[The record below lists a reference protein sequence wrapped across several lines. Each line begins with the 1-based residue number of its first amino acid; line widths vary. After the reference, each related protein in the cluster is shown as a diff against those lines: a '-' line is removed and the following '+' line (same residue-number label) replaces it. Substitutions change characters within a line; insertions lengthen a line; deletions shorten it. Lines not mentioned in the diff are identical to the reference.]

1 MQLFSRNKAIVALSL
16 GALALGACGDDV
28 TVPVTPAAPI
38 TLSITPPSANMNIGE
53 SVNFAVQISGGSATS
68 SPTITCTSSSATVAT
83 ATVSGSA
90 CRVTA
95 VAAGNATI
103 TAATSTGQSAAA
115 SVSVAAPA
123 AAISGL
129 QVSPTAASVPVNQ
142 TVTIVPTFNRAGSA
156 VTGASQFTTSNAAV
170 ATVNATTGVVT
181 AVAPG
186 VATITVSVTG
196 SGTGFTTTTLT
207 AAAAI
212 TVTALPTGITSLNV
226 TPATLSLA
234 SGATATI
241 VASAQQPAGATAAT
255 ITFGTTAPAV
265 ATVNAT
271 GVVTAVGPGT
281 AVITATA
288 TSAANANFAAATLSG
303 TVAVT
308 VSPAA
313 QISIS
318 SITQGLTLSPV
329 DVNNVNGQIQVNT
342 NLVTNGQLVTAVSA
356 WVCRVGETVADCATR
371 SGTPAAQ
378 QQFGAGGAANGAVSM
393 TINTAD
399 FTVASDWSSA
409 STKFNNGQNVVV
421 ATIST
426 AGGLNAATS
435 NLSILN
441 FTNADGFAARH
452 VAPTTTATTTG
463 GLAYFGGPGAT
474 GRGSISIVPVTY
486 TAGRTVKAATASVPA
501 VAGCTG
507 TVAFTSAAT
516 PWTYSYGYTTASGA
530 VANAATNLICNSAV
544 ATLDV
549 TPVVSAST
557 YNDDTAG
564 PTASGAQQA
573 GLVANSF
580 RTISSSATPVTAPA
594 SIRVDYATPTLVYT
608 AQGTYAT
615 AQWINNAFNFNTTA
629 ATAGSADVGVG
640 LAPYRIEST
649 GCPIAATPVFT
660 TMATATGADLNE
672 CATDLSNAAY
682 RIRVTALDRLGNA
695 SAAATQA
702 TFGVDKTAPVVRL
715 TASTDTNNTR
725 YSAAPAVGVAADT
738 VYQPEALDERSGLAS
753 ANYRASRATRAIAVA
768 ATGYCLTGG
777 ATATVTPQITAN
789 ACTYTAATGFD
800 APLAADGYRPV
811 NHAFRAFSTSALTG
825 EGYYNVQVNV
835 LDRAGNTS
843 EAPSRLVLTSMTTP
857 LVTATAGLTTITSTT
872 ADAIAGTST
881 DQVEVAGTSVRLG
894 YGATI
899 LSFPATAT
907 AATAFDN
914 AIFTTSAITGTLPFT
929 SGVRIYTNLEQGL
942 GGANDVLSSTG
953 FNAYNFGGFA
963 GNGGVAP
970 FGVTQDAV
978 TWGVKAATLT
988 SFVVAQST
996 AGFNAP
1002 AGGIKARATGTMV
1015 ASPFTRVDFYMNGA
1029 AGSHYLGSVDASASP
1044 CTAAAST
1051 CGVYVSDN
1059 GVTRDYTFVL
1069 RSFATSPVS
1078 LAAQAP
1084 VVGSQIIAIATTGT
1098 SGRGLVAPATA
1109 LTVAP

>member
-103 TAATSTGQSAAA
+103 TAAASTGQSAAA

-234 SGATATI
+234 SGATATV
-241 VASAQQPAGATAAT
+241 VATAQQPAGATAAM

-265 ATVNAT
+265 ATVNATT

-318 SITQGLTLSPV
+318 AITLENGNNV
-329 DVNNVNGQIQVNT
+329 DVNNVNGQIQVKT

-356 WVCRVGETVADCATR
+356 WVCRVGEAVADCATR

-378 QQFGAGGAANGAVSM
+378 QQFGAGGAANGDVTM

-409 STKFNNGQNVVV
+409 STKFNNGQNVIV

-426 AGGLNAATS
+426 AGGLNAANS

-441 FTNADGFAARH
+441 FTNVDGFAARH
-452 VAPTTTATTTG
+452 VAPTTTAVSTA
-463 GLAYFGGPGAT
+463 GLAYFGGPGTT

-486 TAGRTVKAATASVPA
+486 TAGRTIKAATAGVPA
-501 VAGCTG
+501 VAGCAG
-507 TVAFTSAAT
+507 SVAFTSAAT
-516 PWTYSYGYTTASGA
+516 PWTYTYGYTTGTT
-530 VANAATNLICNSAV
+530 NAATNLICGGAV

-549 TPVVSAST
+549 TPVVTAST

-564 PTASGAQQA
+564 PTASGAREA

-580 RTISSSATPVTAPA
+580 RTISSSTTPVTAPA

-615 AQWINNAFNFNTTA
+615 AQWVNNAFNFNTAA
-629 ATAGSADVGVG
+629 ATTGSADVGVG

-649 GCPIAATPVFT
+649 GCPIATTPVFT

-702 TFGVDKTAPVVRL
+702 TFGVDKTNPVVRL

-789 ACTYTAATGFD
+789 ACTYIAAAGFD
-800 APLAADGYRPV
+800 APLTVDGYRPV
-811 NHAFRAFSTSALTG
+811 NHAFRAFSTSALTAD
-825 EGYYNVQVNV
+825 GYYNVQVNV
-835 LDRAGNTS
+835 VDRAGNTS
-843 EAPSRLVLTSMTTP
+843 EAPSRLVLTNTTTP

-894 YGATI
+894 YGATT

-914 AIFTTSAITGTLPFT
+914 SIFTTSAITGTLPFT

-978 TWGVKAATLT
+978 TWATKAATLT
-988 SFVVAQST
+988 SFVVAQPT

-1044 CTAAAST
+1044 CTSAAST

-1084 VVGSQIIAIATTGT
+1084 VVGSVITAIATTGT
-1098 SGRGLVAPATA
+1098 SGRGLVAPSAA

>member
-1 MQLFSRNKAIVALSL
+1 
-16 GALALGACGDDV
+16 
-28 TVPVTPAAPI
+28 
-38 TLSITPPSANMNIGE
+38 
-53 SVNFAVQISGGSATS
+53 
-68 SPTITCTSSSATVAT
+68 
-83 ATVSGSA
+83 
-90 CRVTA
+90 
-95 VAAGNATI
+95 
-103 TAATSTGQSAAA
+103 
-115 SVSVAAPA
+115 
-123 AAISGL
+123 
-129 QVSPTAASVPVNQ
+129 
-142 TVTIVPTFNRAGSA
+142 
-156 VTGASQFTTSNAAV
+156 
-170 ATVNATTGVVT
+170 
-181 AVAPG
+181 
-186 VATITVSVTG
+186 
-196 SGTGFTTTTLT
+196 
-207 AAAAI
+207 
-212 TVTALPTGITSLNV
+212 
-226 TPATLSLA
+226 LSLA

-255 ITFGTTAPAV
+255 ITYGTTAPAV

-313 QISIS
+313 QISIA
-318 SITQGLTLSPV
+318 SITKGGNNV

-356 WVCRVGETVADCATR
+356 WVCRVGEAVADCATR

-441 FTNADGFAARH
+441 FTNVDGFAARH

-486 TAGRTVKAATASVPA
+486 TAGRTIKAATAGVPA
-501 VAGCTG
+501 VAGCAG
-507 TVAFTSAAT
+507 SVAFTSAAT
-516 PWTYSYGYTTASGA
+516 PWTYSYGYTTGTT
-530 VANAATNLICNSAV
+530 NAATNLICGGAV

-549 TPVVSAST
+549 TPVVTGST

-564 PTASGAQQA
+564 PTATGAQETGA
-573 GLVANSF
+573 VANSF

-594 SIRVDYATPTLVYT
+594 SIRVDYAIPTLVYT

-672 CATDLSNAAY
+672 CATDLSTAAY

-738 VYQPEALDERSGLAS
+738 VYQPEALDERSGLS
-753 ANYRASRATRAIAVA
+753 TANYRASRATRSIAVA

-789 ACTYTAATGFD
+789 ACTYIAAAGFD
-800 APLAADGYRPV
+800 APLAVDGFRPV
-811 NHAFRAFSTSALTG
+811 NHVFRAFSTSALTAD
-825 EGYYNVQVNV
+825 GYYNVQVNV

-843 EAPSRLVLTSMTTP
+843 EAPSRVVLTNTTTP

-872 ADAIAGTST
+872 TDAIAGTST

-894 YGATI
+894 YGATT

-914 AIFTTSAITGTLPFT
+914 SIFTTSAITGTLPFT

-942 GGANDVLSSTG
+942 GGASDVLSGTG

-963 GNGGVAP
+963 GSGGVAP

-988 SFVVAQST
+988 SFVVAQPT

-1029 AGSHYLGSVDASASP
+1029 AGSHYLGSVDASAAP
-1044 CTAAAST
+1044 CTAATST

-1084 VVGSQIIAIATTGT
+1084 IVGSTIIASATTGT
-1098 SGRGLVAPATA
+1098 SGRGLAAPAVA

>member
-28 TVPVTPAAPI
+28 TVPVTPDAPI

-103 TAATSTGQSAAA
+103 TAAASTGQSAAA

-234 SGATATI
+234 SGATATV

-265 ATVNAT
+265 ATVNATT

-318 SITQGLTLSPV
+318 SIEKAGAAV
-329 DVNNVNGQIQVNT
+329 DVNDVNGQIQVNT

-356 WVCRVGETVADCATR
+356 WVCRVGEAVADCATR

-378 QQFGAGGAANGAVSM
+378 QQFGAGGAANGPVSM

-426 AGGLNAATS
+426 AGGLNTANS

-441 FTNADGFAARH
+441 FTNVDGFAARH
-452 VAPTTTATTTG
+452 VAPTNTATTTG

-486 TAGRTVKAATASVPA
+486 TAGRTIKAATAGVPA

-516 PWTYSYGYTTASGA
+516 PWTYTYGYTTAAGT
-530 VANAATNLICNSAV
+530 VANAATNLICGGAV
-544 ATLDV
+544 ATLDLS
-549 TPVVSAST
+549 PVVLSST

-564 PTASGAQQA
+564 PTPNGARETGA
-573 GLVANSF
+573 VANTF
-580 RTISSSATPVTAPA
+580 RTISSSASPVTAPA
-594 SIRVDYATPTLVYT
+594 AIRVDYATPTLVYT
-608 AQGTYAT
+608 AQGSYAT
-615 AQWINNAFNFNTTA
+615 AQWINNAFNFNTAA
-629 ATAGSADVGVG
+629 ATTGSADVGVG

-649 GCPIAATPVFT
+649 GCPIATTPVFT

-695 SAAATQA
+695 SAPATQA

-753 ANYRASRATRAIAVA
+753 ANYRASRATRSIALA

-789 ACTYTAATGFD
+789 ACTYIAATGFD
-800 APLAADGYRPV
+800 APLTVDGFRPV
-811 NHAFRAFSTSALTG
+811 NHAFRAFSSSALTAD
-825 EGYYNVQVNV
+825 GYYNVQVNV

-843 EAPSRLVLTSMTTP
+843 EAPSRLVLTNTTTP
-857 LVTATAGLTTITSTT
+857 AVTATAGLTAITSTT
-872 ADAIAGTST
+872 TDAIAGTST

-894 YGATI
+894 YGATT

-942 GGANDVLSSTG
+942 GGASDVLSSTG

-978 TWGVKAATLT
+978 TWATKAPTLT
-988 SFVVAQST
+988 SFVVAQPT

-1002 AGGIKARATGTMV
+1002 LGGIKARATGTMV

-1044 CTAAAST
+1044 CTAATST

-1084 VVGSQIIAIATTGT
+1084 IVGSTIIAIATTGT
-1098 SGRGLVAPATA
+1098 SGRGLAAPAVA

>member
-28 TVPVTPAAPI
+28 TVPVAPAAPI

-53 SVNFAVQISGGSATS
+53 SVNFAVQISGGS

-103 TAATSTGQSAAA
+103 TAAASTGQSAAA

-123 AAISGL
+123 AAINGL
-129 QVSPTAASVPVNQ
+129 QVSPSAASVPVNQ
-142 TVTIVPTFNRAGSA
+142 TVTIVPTVNRGSSA
-156 VTGASQFTTSNAAV
+156 VTVAYTYATSNSAV
-170 ATVNATTGVVT
+170 ASVSSAGVVT
-181 AVAPG
+181 ASAPG
-186 VATITVSVTG
+186 IATITVTATG
-196 SGTGFTTTTLT
+196 TGTGFTATTLRS
-207 AAAAI
+207 ASAI

-241 VASAQQPAGATAAT
+241 VASAQQPAGAAAAT
-255 ITFGTTAPAV
+255 ITYGTTAPAV

-318 SITQGLTLSPV
+318 SITRANGTNV
-329 DVNNVNGQIQVNT
+329 DVNDVNGQIQVNT
-342 NLVTNGQLVTAVSA
+342 NLVTNGQLVSEVSA
-356 WVCRVGETVADCATR
+356 WVCRVGETVAACATR

-378 QQFGAGGAANGAVSM
+378 QQFGAGGAANGVVTM

-409 STKFNNGQNVVV
+409 SSKFNNGQNVVV

-426 AGGLNAATS
+426 AGGLNAANS

-441 FTNADGFAARH
+441 FTNVDGFAARH
-452 VAPTTTATTTG
+452 VAPTTTASTTA
-463 GLAYFGGPGAT
+463 GLAYYGGPGAT

-486 TAGRTVKAATASVPA
+486 TAGRTINAASAGVPA

-507 TVAFTSAAT
+507 SVAFTSAAT
-516 PWTYSYGYTTASGA
+516 PWTYTYGYTTAAGS
-530 VANAATNLICNSAV
+530 VANVATNLICTGAV

-549 TPVVSAST
+549 TPVVTAST
-557 YNDDTAG
+557 YSDNTAG
-564 PTASGAQQA
+564 PTATGAVETGA
-573 GLVANSF
+573 VANSF
-580 RTISSSATPVTAPA
+580 RTISSSAAPISAPA
-594 SIRVDYATPTLVYT
+594 AIRVDYALPTLVYT
-608 AQGTYAT
+608 AQGTYASVG
-615 AQWINNAFNFNTTA
+615 WVNNAFNFNATA

-640 LAPYRIEST
+640 LTTYLFEST
-649 GCPIAATPVFT
+649 GCPIATTYT

-672 CATDLSNAAY
+672 CATNLSNAAY
-682 RIRVTALDRLGNA
+682 RIRVTARDRLGNL

-715 TASTDTNNTR
+715 TASTDSNNTR
-725 YSAAPAVGVAADT
+725 YSAAPAVNVAADT

-753 ANYRASRATRAIAVA
+753 ANYRASKATRAIAVA
-768 ATGYCLTGG
+768 ATGYCVTGG

-789 ACTYTAATGFD
+789 ACTYIAATGFD
-800 APLAADGYRPV
+800 APLAVDGYRPV
-811 NHAFRAFSTSALTG
+811 NHAFRAFSTSALTAD
-825 EGYYNVQVNV
+825 GYYNVQVNV
-835 LDRAGNTS
+835 VDRAGNTS
-843 EAPSRLVLTSMTTP
+843 EAPSRLVLTNRTTP
-857 LVTATAGLTTITSTT
+857 TVTATAGLTAITSTT
-872 ADAIAGTST
+872 TDAIAGTST
-881 DQVEVAGTSVRLG
+881 DLVEVAGTSVRLG
-894 YGATI
+894 YGATT

-907 AATAFDN
+907 AATSFDN

-929 SGVRIYTNLEQGL
+929 SGARIYTNLEQGL

-978 TWGVKAATLT
+978 TWATKAPTLT
-988 SFVVAQST
+988 SFVVAQPT

-1015 ASPFTRVDFYMNGA
+1015 ASPFSRVDFYMTGA
-1029 AGSHYLGSVDASASP
+1029 AGSHYLGSVDASAAP

-1051 CGVYVSDN
+1051 CNVYVSDN

-1098 SGRGLVAPATA
+1098 SGRGLTAPAVA

>member
-103 TAATSTGQSAAA
+103 TAAASTGQSAAA

-129 QVSPTAASVPVNQ
+129 QLSPTAASVPVNQ
-142 TVTIVPTFNRAGSA
+142 SVTIVPTVNRGSSA
-156 VTGASQFTTSNAAV
+156 VTVAYTYATSNAAV
-170 ATVNATTGVVT
+170 ASVSAAGVVT
-181 AVAPG
+181 ASAPG
-186 VATITVSVTG
+186 IATITVTATG
-196 SGTGFTTTTLT
+196 TGTGFTTTTLT
-207 AAAAI
+207 SASAV

-255 ITFGTTAPAV
+255 ITYGTTAPAV

-318 SITQGLTLSPV
+318 SITQSGAAV

-399 FTVASDWSSA
+399 FTVASDWSGA

-452 VAPTTTATTTG
+452 VAPTTTAATTA

-486 TAGRTVKAATASVPA
+486 TAGRTIKAATASVPA

-516 PWTYSYGYTTASGA
+516 PWTYSYGYTTASGT

-564 PTASGAQQA
+564 PTASGAREA
-573 GLVANSF
+573 GAVANSF

-615 AQWINNAFNFNTTA
+615 AQWINNAFNFNTAA
-629 ATAGSADVGVG
+629 ATVGSADVGVG

-649 GCPIAATPVFT
+649 GCPIATTPVFT

-715 TASTDTNNTR
+715 TASTDSNNTR

-738 VYQPEALDERSGLAS
+738 VYAPEALDERSGLAL

-768 ATGYCLTGG
+768 ATGYCVTGG

-789 ACTYTAATGFD
+789 ACTYIAATGFD
-800 APLAADGYRPV
+800 APLAVDGYRPV
-811 NHAFRAFSTSALTG
+811 NHAFRAFSTSALTAD
-825 EGYYNVQVNV
+825 GYYNVQVNV
-835 LDRAGNTS
+835 VDRAGNTS
-843 EAPSRLVLTSMTTP
+843 EAPSRLVLTNTTTP

-894 YGATI
+894 YGATT

-914 AIFTTSAITGTLPFT
+914 SIFTTSAITGTLPFT

-978 TWGVKAATLT
+978 TWATKAATLT

-1029 AGSHYLGSVDASASP
+1029 AGSHYLGSVDASATP

-1098 SGRGLVAPATA
+1098 SGRGLAAPALA

>member
-28 TVPVTPAAPI
+28 TVPVAPAAPI

-234 SGATATI
+234 SGATATV
-241 VASAQQPAGATAAT
+241 VATAQQPAGATAAT

-265 ATVNAT
+265 ATVNATT

-318 SITQGLTLSPV
+318 SIEKAGAAV
-329 DVNNVNGQIQVNT
+329 DVNSVNGQIQVNT

-356 WVCRVGETVADCATR
+356 WVCRVGEAVADCATR

-378 QQFGAGGAANGAVSM
+378 QQFGAGGAANGVVTL

-409 STKFNNGQNVVV
+409 STKFNNGQNVIV

-426 AGGLNAATS
+426 AGGLNTANS

-441 FTNADGFAARH
+441 FTNVDGFAARH
-452 VAPTTTATTTG
+452 VAPTTTAVSTA

-486 TAGRTVKAATASVPA
+486 TAGRTIKAATAGVPA
-501 VAGCTG
+501 VAGCAG

-516 PWTYSYGYTTASGA
+516 PWTYSYGYTTAAGT
-530 VANAATNLICNSAV
+530 VANAATNLICGGAV

-549 TPVVSAST
+549 TPVVTAST

-564 PTASGAQQA
+564 PTATGALETGA
-573 GLVANSF
+573 VANSF
-580 RTISSSATPVTAPA
+580 RTISSSTTPVTAPA

-640 LAPYRIEST
+640 LAPYRFEST
-649 GCPIAATPVFT
+649 GCPVATTPVFT

-695 SAAATQA
+695 SASANQA
-702 TFGVDKTAPVVRL
+702 FFGVDKTAPVVRL

-789 ACTYTAATGFD
+789 ACTYIAATGFD
-800 APLAADGYRPV
+800 APLAVDGYRPV
-811 NHAFRAFSTSALTG
+811 NHAFRAFSSSALTAD
-825 EGYYNVQVNV
+825 GYYNVQVNV
-835 LDRAGNTS
+835 VDRAGNTS
-843 EAPSRLVLTSMTTP
+843 EAPSRLVLTNTTTP

-894 YGATI
+894 YGATT

-914 AIFTTSAITGTLPFT
+914 SIFTTSAITGTLPFT

-978 TWGVKAATLT
+978 TWATKAATLT
-988 SFVVAQST
+988 SFVVAQPT

-1015 ASPFTRVDFYMNGA
+1015 SSPFTRVDFYMNGA
-1029 AGSHYLGSVDASASP
+1029 AGSHYLGSVDASATP

-1084 VVGSQIIAIATTGT
+1084 VVGSVITAIATTGT
-1098 SGRGLVAPATA
+1098 SGRGLVAPSAA